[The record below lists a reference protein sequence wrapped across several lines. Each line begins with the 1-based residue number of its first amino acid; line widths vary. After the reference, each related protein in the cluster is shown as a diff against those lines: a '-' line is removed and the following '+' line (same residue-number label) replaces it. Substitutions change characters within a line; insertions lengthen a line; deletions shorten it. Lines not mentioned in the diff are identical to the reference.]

1 MSWRLNITVKY
12 LPEQLGDPLWVAA
25 DGVEE
30 AGEAEAED
38 GAHKEEQEDQLVR
51 QLNMEAC

>member
-1 MSWRLNITVKY
+1 M
-12 LPEQLGDPLWVAA
+12 AA